1 MDLLQIGRWEVLT
14 YSARLGLTPPE
25 SPHRR
30 TDRRP
35 KGGKQGGRNAGAGE
49 ELCTLDDDD
58 DADCRHN
65 PGNQRR
71 MLP

>member
-25 SPHRR
+25 SPIAGP
-30 TDRRP
+30 TDDLRGETGR
-35 KGGKQGGRNAGAGE
+35 RNAGAGE